1 MLFSILKNHVAQF
14 NLLHKLDQFCYIMVC
29 TTLLSIVL
37 LAFYALHRPVNA
49 AQYQQIQQYTQQ
61 ASYPKTQHL
70 AHNILKQQ
78 QVRRKHY
85 FKLLNAYHFE
95 SKRVK
100 QYPAMELKDE

>member
-78 QVRRKHY
+78 QGSFMRWTMSAFPSRR
-85 FKLLNAYHFE
+85 A
-95 SKRVK
+95 KRW
-100 QYPAMELKDE
+100 AL